1 MLPIDQWADE
11 FMASPANDLGRPGG
25 PPEPAYGPPL
35 LGYGAGDDP
44 IWTEFKETVGP
55 EHWTP
60 LEAFNLAF
68 PGQGGEAGD
77 LSVISWVLPQTR
89 ATLRE
94 QRAAREFPG
103 ERWIRS
109 RWRGQSEVVA
119 GLGRFLLQKLEAAG
133 LLALTPETRP
143 EWQMLPSER
152 FTYIS
157 RWSQRHVA
165 FAAGLGSFGLCDGL
179 ITPVGKAMRAGSLV
193 VRLKLPAR
201 PRPYTDPYEYC
212 LFRHSGQCGLCIK
225 RCPAG
230 AISPAGHNKKMCE
243 SYLNK
248 IASRTGALWPD
259 LADKYG
265 CGLCQ
270 TGVPC
275 ESRIPPRHKAPGL

>member
-1 MLPIDQWADE
+1 M
-11 FMASPANDLGRPGG
+11 
-25 PPEPAYGPPL
+25 
-35 LGYGAGDDP
+35 
-44 IWTEFKETVGP
+44 
-55 EHWTP
+55 
-60 LEAFNLAF
+60 
-68 PGQGGEAGD
+68 
-77 LSVISWVLPQTR
+77 
-89 ATLRE
+89 
-94 QRAAREFPG
+94 
-103 ERWIRS
+103 
-109 RWRGQSEVVA
+109 A

-133 LLALTPETRP
+133 LLALPPETRP

-275 ESRIPPRHKAPGL
+275 ESRIPHRHKAPGL